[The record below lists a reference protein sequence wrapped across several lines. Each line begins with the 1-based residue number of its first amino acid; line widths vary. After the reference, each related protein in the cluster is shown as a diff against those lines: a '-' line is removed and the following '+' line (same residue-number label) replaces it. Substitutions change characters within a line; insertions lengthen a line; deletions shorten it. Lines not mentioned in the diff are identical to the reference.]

1 MIRYYTTLAF
11 AAICGAKT
19 QGVLAFTPNMMRRSH
34 HINTNDSS
42 TTFVRNPTF
51 LSYQDPSTLSM
62 EELRSIAIESGFDAK
77 TLGRKGL
84 ERIAT
89 IFKDRA
95 IDNDE
100 EATRNPIISTASDED
115 EDMIGPASPAMHGD
129 DSQSSRRSSV
139 FAAASYLDNIST
151 SAAGAVSS
159 YIEAK
164 EDLDLLNKVGDEPP
178 VDGVDSSPAVLD
190 LNKKDDEVSKD
201 ENRNEEKSETT
212 LEVEN
217 ITNNDSLTSS
227 NQMKKEEVGKK
238 MYSRD
243 LYTGR
248 NTDPSIVSKKTMDD
262 SQARFVAKDT
272 FEIMDSSPRELAK
285 AALRKKKQEGNF
297 AEPVSGMKTFV
308 PFGDSTSPKMGGSGM
323 NARKIAVGP
332 SMQNSKKSMNSSTN
346 AKFDS
351 IIGQKEMK
359 SFSSPPKATQKSRVP
374 KAKQSTGTP
383 GINENISAS
392 PAELARAALRMR
404 KGKETFEGTIE
415 QASTTIGHVVLP
427 DSCLGDSRGS
437 KMGDSRLNS
446 NGRSVGESYPSAPM
460 PSANESM
467 SAQQSSSSDGI
478 NQIAQPSTPK
488 MQGVQVPGKK
498 LKIEGTIESAA
509 NIDFMPLPG
518 SCLGD
523 SKGPKMGDS
532 RLNSNGRSVG
542 DEYPSAPMP
551 SANESMSAQ
560 QSSSSDGINQIAQP
574 STPKMQGVQVPGK
587 KLKIEGTI
595 ESAANIDFMPLPG
608 SCLGDSKGPKMGD
621 SRLNSNGRSVGD
633 EYPSIDIKS
642 EITAKETFTNDLMHG
657 NVVASE
663 QLTKTPDEALIST
676 EYTRVNGDDDSFPGN
691 DEANVDEKKM
701 MEVSDVTDE
710 VLEHQYVKTI
720 KSELDEEVEDELI
733 SVTDDEVIEINDLD
747 GIGSISDVESTMEVE
762 TPEAPERK
770 AAPISELKLFIQELG
785 NQVDDLKSKIETDK
799 AEWKEIGKQNEELK
813 NSYDELKKTNVKLS
827 KKNAELKV
835 LNAEYKKQN
844 GLLLKQNQELQTK
857 NKDFKEKN
865 DYILKSSQQMMM
877 GLKKENEELKKQLDG
892 GKPTSSASAMKTP
905 ETSASRKAAPYFS
918 RPAQPKVTKKVEKKV
933 EPVLTSK
940 PDPII
945 TRKTDTPNFRVVSSF
960 QKPPPTQTKK
970 DVNNEKKEE
979 PKNREEDP
987 QRKGFKM
994 NWTSM

>member
-11 AAICGAKT
+11 AVICSAKT

-34 HINTNDSS
+34 HIDSDDSS
-42 TTFVRNPTF
+42 TTFVRHPTF

-62 EELRSIAIESGFDAK
+62 EELRNIAIESGFDAK

-100 EATRNPIISTASDED
+100 EASRNPIISTASDVD
-115 EDMIGPASPAMHGD
+115 EALTDPASSAMHGD

-139 FAAASYLDNIST
+139 FAAASYLDNINT

-159 YIEAK
+159 YLDAK
-164 EDLDLLNKVGDEPP
+164 EELDLVNEV
-178 VDGVDSSPAVLD
+178 VDKPTVDAVDSSPAVLD
-190 LNKKDDEVSKD
+190 LNNKDDEVSKD
-201 ENRNEEKSETT
+201 KNRSKEKSETT

-217 ITNNDSLTSS
+217 ITNDDSASSS
-227 NQMKKEEVGKK
+227 NQIKKEEGSKK

-248 NTDPSIVSKKTMDD
+248 NAEPSVISKKTMDD
-262 SQARFVAKDT
+262 SQGSFAAKGT
-272 FEIMDSSPRELAK
+272 FENMDSSPRELSK
-285 AALRKKKQEGNF
+285 AALRKEKQEGNF
-297 AEPVSGMKTFV
+297 VEPVSVMRSFV
-308 PFGDSTSPKMGGSGM
+308 PLGDSTSPKMGGSGM
-323 NARKIAVGP
+323 NTRNSAVGP
-332 SMQNSKKSMNSSTN
+332 SMQNSKKSMNATTN

-374 KAKQSTGTP
+374 KAKPSAGTP

-415 QASTTIGHVVLP
+415 QASTTMGHVVLP

-437 KMGDSRLNS
+437 KMGDSRLKS
-446 NGRSVGESYPSAPM
+446 NGRSVGESYPAANM
-460 PSANESM
+460 PAVDDSM
-467 SAQQSSSSDGI
+467 AAQQSSSSDGI
-478 NQIAQPSTPK
+478 NQIAKPSTTR
-488 MQGVQVPGKK
+488 VPGKK
-498 LKIEGTIESAA
+498 LKIEGTMELAA
-509 NIDFMPLPG
+509 SIDFMPLPG
-518 SCLGD
+518 SCLGN

-551 SANESMSAQ
+551 SVVEDST
-560 QSSSSDGINQIAQP
+560 QSSSEGINQIAKS
-574 STPKMQGVQVPGK
+574 STTRMQGMRVPGK
-587 KLKIEGTI
+587 KLKIEGTM

-642 EITAKETFTNDLMHG
+642 DIAAKETFTDDLMHAG
-657 NVVASE
+657 VVETE
-663 QLTKTPDEALIST
+663 QLSQTPDEALISK
-676 EYTRVNGDDDSFPGN
+676 EYTRVNGDDDSFLGN

-710 VLEHQYVKTI
+710 VLEHQYAKTLKSDLDDEVK
-720 KSELDEEVEDELI
+720 DELLSI
-733 SVTDDEVIEINDLD
+733 TDDEVIEVNDLD

-762 TPEAPERK
+762 TPEAPESK

-785 NQVDDLKSKIETDK
+785 NQVDDLKSKIEADK

-844 GLLLKQNQELQTK
+844 GLLLKQNQELQGK

-865 DYILKSSQQMMM
+865 DYILKSSKQMMM
-877 GLKKENEELKKQLDG
+877 GLKKENEDLKKQLG
-892 GKPTSSASAMKTP
+892 GAKPTSSASAKKTP
-905 ETSASRKAAPYFS
+905 ESSASRKTAPYFS
-918 RPAQPKVTKKVEKKV
+918 RPAQPTVTKKVEKKV

-940 PDPII
+940 PDPIF

-960 QKPPPTQTKK
+960 QKPPPRQTKK
-970 DVNNEKKEE
+970 DVTHEKKEE
-979 PKNREEDP
+979 PKKKEEDP

-994 NWTSM
+994 NWT